1 MTYVFTYIY
10 SAKRDGESVSGQG
23 SVKIISTGN
32 KITESTIYGE
42 NGAINIVKYMLGR
55 DHNMI
60 NIDVSP
66 MGWFKFDDEEIEDTP
81 TIIKAD
87 KLQESAVFSNEK

>member
-1 MTYVFTYIY
+1 MSYVFTYIY

-23 SVKIISTGN
+23 SVKIIATGIN

-42 NGAINIVKYMLGR
+42 NGAINIVKDMLSR
-55 DHNMI
+55 DHNMV

-66 MGWFKFDDEEIEDTP
+66 MGWFKFDEEIEDTP
-81 TIIKAD
+81 TIAEQIA
-87 KLQESAVFSNEK
+87 F